1 MKIIITESQFS
12 RLVSKVTEMEPE
24 NSFLTK
30 LVSVIN
36 KDQEVGKMVLKAV
49 QEGNYDIDDK
59 VLHFIK
65 FNINGFPFVIEK
77 SILGRGKKYEMTLP
91 YLSNHKLSISDN
103 LLKKIYHIIAKEHMD
118 IKDYMVMHH
127 MDSF

>member
-12 RLVSKVTEMEPE
+12 RLISKVTEMEPE

-36 KDQEVGKMVLKAV
+36 KDQEVGKLVLKAV

-59 VLHFIK
+59 VLYFI
-65 FNINGFPFVIEK
+65 I
-77 SILGRGKKYEMTLP
+77 
-91 YLSNHKLSISDN
+91 D
-103 LLKKIYHIIAKEHMD
+103 
-118 IKDYMVMHH
+118 
-127 MDSF
+127 

>member
-12 RLVSKVTEMEPE
+12 RLISKVTEMEPE

-36 KDQEVGKMVLKAV
+36 KDQEVGKLVLKAV

-59 VLHFIK
+59 VLYFIK
-65 FNINGFPFVIEK
+65 FNING
-77 SILGRGKKYEMTLP
+77 
-91 YLSNHKLSISDN
+91 LSLI
-103 LLKKIYHIIAKEHMD
+103 HI
-118 IKDYMVMHH
+118 
-127 MDSF
+127 